1 MKKKFLFFAV
11 VTFIALISALPMLA
25 QKLESGPKPKAIIFS
40 EDFESFVAPPW
51 PTNNWDWVKT
61 AGDST
66 SIFWKVST
74 SLTYPTLTP
83 TSGTHAATFIS
94 YSISSGNAGTMFRTQ
109 GLDLSGYGG
118 QTVLFEFQMSHDSGY
133 SDSND
138 TIQACIST
146 DGGTTWTLLDSPFS
160 RYQEGAAGWTKRTI
174 DISAYTGTGFTDVRV
189 GLLGTS
195 AYGNNIHIDDVVVRS
210 AGPILS
216 YQSHSF
222 TDDYCGTLGGPGEH
236 NDIADPGETV
246 PFTITIQNTGDLPAT
261 GVTGVLSTT
270 TQGVSVTTSTA
281 SFPDIPIGE
290 TRTSTTD
297 FVFSLDQYIECGTK
311 IDFTLNIH
319 SNEGNF
325 TSNFSI
331 YVGELVTDFFENFDG
346 VTPPDLPTGWTEE
359 IINGNPSGW
368 DTYAGNACSNPN
380 VLNYNYSSTLPADV
394 WAYTPPLTL
403 NSGTTYVLSFDER
416 VASSS
421 YPEKLSVYMG
431 TSPNNLDMTT
441 EIMPE
446 TQFSNTACSTLT
458 FNITVPT
465 SGTYY
470 IGFHCTSDADKWR
483 MILDNVRISHFNCNP
498 CYTNCQPFT
507 FDPPGPG
514 LSPAQIGVGY
524 NQTITANNGTPPY
537 TYSIVG
543 GALPDG
549 LTMDSSGN
557 ITGTPTTQ
565 GVYTFTVY
573 AVDSLDCQ
581 GVIQY
586 TIEVCSTITVNPV
599 ALPGGFVGVAYSQ
612 TFTSSGGVSPYA
624 YALYS
629 GTLPPGLTLASN
641 GLLSGTPTTLG
652 GYTFE
657 ISSTDKWG
665 CVGISPQYT
674 VNICPVIVL
683 APATLPDG
691 MINVPYSQNITAT
704 GGTSPY
710 SYEITSGGL
719 PEGMSLT
726 SGGLL
731 YGEPASTGAF
741 PITVTA
747 TDATGCQGNRNY
759 TLIVFPQ
766 HCGVIDVD
774 VPALGSDSPDWPT
787 LHGTQ
792 NTRLYRDGNP
802 SGCAVKTC
810 PGSSGTGARTYDA
823 FVLPNEGCGDVCV
836 TAILS
841 PRCANYLVAA
851 TYLDSYDPANIC
863 DNFIGD
869 PGVSPAQN
877 DYVEWQFTIPLHH
890 KAIVVVTMAT
900 AGEACNE
907 GYVLEFIGVP
917 CNAGVELGVNST
929 PLVTD
934 TCGIGG
940 HGDSNGALD
949 PGEDATLSVNISNL
963 GVATATNISA
973 TLTSASPYVTIT
985 QDSTTFPDLDPCLQV
1000 SNTGANLGIHI
1011 SGSTPCG
1018 TEIEFTLQLNS
1029 DQGSWQHNFS
1039 MIVSQSAATTILEED
1054 FETWPLS
1061 GWTIG
1066 GAGPCY
1072 WDSNAYYTN
1081 RPNYTGGTGLCAD
1094 ADSDRCG
1101 VAMQTTLT
1109 TPSFSLA
1116 SFSTAT
1122 LEFNLAW
1129 FDYYGTSY
1137 GDINISTDGGST
1149 WTTMAQLTPDDS
1161 GIAGRASLDLTP
1173 YVGYTDCM
1181 IQFDYMTEDWELL
1194 WEIDDLVIK
1203 GIYGP
1208 LCSSLTCCPTITIDP
1223 AELPDGL
1230 LGVYYEQTV
1239 TGIGG
1244 TAPYTYT
1251 ISSGGLPNGLTLNS
1265 TTGVISG
1272 IPTSTGDF
1280 SFSVVSSDANGCQ
1293 GQQSYSLSIT
1303 CPTITI
1309 LPAIL
1314 PNGFV
1319 GNAYSQIISVS
1330 GGTAPYNYVLSSG
1343 ALPPNLTFNPSTQ
1356 EISGTLTT
1364 AGNYSFTIEATD
1376 SYGCLGTRNYLIIV
1390 SSSGTPPEISTGS
1403 SPIDSIIFNT
1413 QENISWAGE
1422 GSATGYRL
1430 YRGTLNNLPNLLNSN
1445 IDSCL
1450 KYDGPGTTTTDTD
1463 SPLLEEGRLYWYLI
1477 TAYNANGEG
1486 PAGNATER
1494 QREVNSSGNCISK

>member
-94 YSISSGNAGTMFRTQ
+94 YSISGGNAGMMFRTQ

-133 SDSND
+133 SGNND

-160 RYQEGAAGWTKRTI
+160 RYQAGAAGWTKRTI

-246 PFTITIQNTGDLPAT
+246 PFTITIQNTGDMPAT

-311 IDFTLNIH
+311 IDFTLNIT

-359 IINGNPSGW
+359 VINGNPSGW

-416 VASSS
+416 VYSSS

-446 TQFSNTACSTLT
+446 TQFSNTACATLT

-470 IGFHCTSDADKWR
+470 IGFHCTSDANMWR

-514 LSPAQIGVGY
+514 LSPAEIGVSY

-537 TYSIVG
+537 TYEIVG
-543 GALPDG
+543 GSLPSG
-549 LTMDSSGN
+549 LSLSSDGN
-557 ITGTPTTQ
+557 ITGTPDTG
-565 GVYTFTVY
+565 GVYTFTIK
-573 AVDSLDCQ
+573 ATDSEGCT
-581 GVIQY
+581 GSIQY
-586 TIEVCSTITVNPV
+586 TIEVCSTITVNPA

-612 TFTSSGGVSPYA
+612 TFTSSGGVSPYT
-624 YALYS
+624 YS
-629 GTLPPGLTLASN
+629 LSSGSLPPGLTLGTN
-641 GLLSGTPTTLG
+641 GLISGTPTTLG
-652 GYTFE
+652 IFNFQVT
-657 ISSTDKWG
+657 SQDKWG
-665 CVGISPQYT
+665 CIGLSPSYT
-674 VNICPVIVL
+674 VNVCPVITL
-683 APATLPDG
+683 SPNTLPDG
-691 MINVPYSQNITAT
+691 TSGLTYSQNITAT
-704 GGTSPY
+704 GGTAPY
-710 SYEITSGGL
+710 SYSVTSGTL
-719 PEGMSLT
+719 PGWLT
-726 SGGLL
+726 LSQDGLL
-731 YGEPASTGAF
+731 SGTPTTIGNYYFTIS
-741 PITVTA
+741 A
-747 TDATGCQGNRNY
+747 TDSIGCQGSLAY
-759 TLIVFPQ
+759 SLLVYPD
-766 HCGVIDVD
+766 HCGEVYIT
-774 VPALGSDSPDWPT
+774 VPSLGSDSPDWPT

-792 NTRLYRDGNP
+792 TTRLYRDGIP
-802 SGCAVKTC
+802 SGCEVKEC
-810 PGSSGTGARTYDA
+810 PGSSSTGSRTYDA
-823 FVLPNEGCGDVCV
+823 FVFSNNGCRDVCI
-836 TAILS
+836 TATLS
-841 PRCANYLVAA
+841 PFCANYLVAS
-851 TYLDSYDPANIC
+851 TYLDSYDPTDIC
-863 DNFIGD
+863 TNFIGD
-869 PGVSPAQN
+869 PGFSPAQSE
-877 DYVEWQFTIPLHH
+877 YVQWQFTIPLHH
-890 KAIVVVTMAT
+890 KAIVVITMAT
-900 AGEACNE
+900 SGQTCPE
-907 GYVLEFIGVP
+907 GYTLDLMGVP
-917 CNAGVELGVNST
+917 CNNSAEI
-929 PLVTD
+929 LLDSYSIETD
-934 TCGIGG
+934 VCGIGG
-940 HGDSNGALD
+940 HGDSNDIAD
-949 PGEDATLSVNISNL
+949 PGEDITFSAVAVSNSPFS
-963 GVATATNISA
+963 ATNVSA
-973 TLTSASPYVTIT
+973 VLTSPSPYITIT
-985 QDSTTFPDLDPCLQV
+985 QNTTTFPDIDGCDVAQN
-1000 SNTGANLGIHI
+1000 SGSDFACHI
-1011 SGSTPCG
+1011 SGATPCG
-1018 TEIEFTLQLNS
+1018 TEIPLTLQFSS
-1029 DQGSWQHNFS
+1029 DQGSWESNFV
-1039 MIVSQSAATTILEED
+1039 IPVTPAAALTFVDEH
-1054 FETWPLS
+1054 FENWPPI

-1066 GAGPCY
+1066 GDGPCY
-1072 WDSNAYYTN
+1072 WDSNLNYG
-1081 RPNYTGGTGLCAD
+1081 RPNYTGSSGNCAD
-1094 ADSDRCG
+1094 ADSDICG
-1101 VAMQTTLT
+1101 EAIETTLT

-1116 SFSTAT
+1116 DVTTAS

-1129 FDYYGTSY
+1129 YDYYGTSY
-1137 GDINISTDGGST
+1137 GDINISTDGGAN
-1149 WTTMAQLTPDDS
+1149 WTTLAELTPDDS
-1161 GIAGRASLDLTP
+1161 GIAGRATLDLTEF
-1173 YVGYTDCM
+1173 VGNPNCM
-1181 IQFDYMTEDWELL
+1181 IQFDYITNAWEMI
-1194 WEIDDLVIK
+1194 WEIDDVLIK
-1203 GIYGP
+1203 GFNVP
-1208 LCSSLTCCPTITIDP
+1208 LCASMTCCPTITIDP
-1223 AELPDGL
+1223 SELPNGN
-1230 LGVYYEQTV
+1230 LGIYYQQTIN
-1239 TGIGG
+1239 TLGG

-1251 ISSGGLPNGLTLNS
+1251 ISSGGLPNGLTLNP

-1293 GQQSYSLSIT
+1293 GQQSYSISIT